1 MYKLS
6 SSVKTSLGVGKIAMT
21 QKRLFLLTEGRPGYV
36 EIATFRDMEVGAAP
50 AAPGLGGSA
59 ARADPRTL
67 PPASHGPRLSL
78 LTCQV
83 GWDGTDL
90 VGNALRAVGVP
101 GGLPC
106 VGEARERGAG
116 SFFGGALGRRHRRST
131 DAAPRGLTGKG
142 RTPAPALPGL
152 TSPPQLPG
160 GPCYLFCNDVSV
172 PFPLEEPELSSSLIL
187 GLLFPGVFPKLVSG
201 R

>member
-36 EIATFRDMEVGAAP
+36 EIATFRDMEVGAAR

-59 ARADPRTL
+59 ARADPRT
-67 PPASHGPRLSL
+67 PSPASHGPRLSL

-106 VGEARERGAG
+106 VGGGTRARSRLVLWRRPGQTASEKHGCCTARPYGEGPRARPRAAG
-116 SFFGGALGRRHRRST
+116 SH
-131 DAAPRGLTGKG
+131 
-142 RTPAPALPGL
+142 
-152 TSPPQLPG
+152 
-160 GPCYLFCNDVSV
+160 V
-172 PFPLEEPELSSSLIL
+172 SSSASWRPPLLIL
-187 GLLFPGVFPKLVSG
+187 
-201 R
+201 